1 MYPIEEFLDKTEWA
15 PLLFATTPLHALTSF
30 SKYEEVQF
38 YIKRDD
44 MTGIGPGGNKIRSL
58 EYILGEAIAKG
69 CQKILTAGPVQSN
82 LCTLTAAA
90 CARLGLDCELV
101 HNGTE
106 PEKKE
111 GNLLLNQI
119 LGTKSYFL
127 VDCDSEERN
136 AYTVK
141 LA

>member
-1 MYPIEEFLDKTEWA
+1 MYPIEEFLDKTERA
-15 PLLFATTPLHALTSF
+15 PLLFTPTPLHLLTGF
-30 SKYEEVQF
+30 SKYEEVQV

-58 EYILGEAIAKG
+58 EYILGEAIEKG
-69 CQKILTAGPVQSN
+69 CKKILTAGPAQSN

-101 HNGTE
+101 HNGVE

-111 GNLLLNQI
+111 RC
-119 LGTKSYFL
+119 
-127 VDCDSEERN
+127 V
-136 AYTVK
+136 
-141 LA
+141 